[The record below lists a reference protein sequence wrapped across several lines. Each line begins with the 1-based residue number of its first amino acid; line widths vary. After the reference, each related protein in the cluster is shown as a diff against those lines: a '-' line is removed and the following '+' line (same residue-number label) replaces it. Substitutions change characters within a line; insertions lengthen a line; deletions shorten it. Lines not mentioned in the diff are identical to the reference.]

1 MRVYGWMDLSQL
13 QVHLLVVGVEVSL
26 WVAEQFAAD
35 VTEFLPGASATAV
48 SANQLV
54 GGEKVYFS
62 ARDSKGSLSL
72 SALSEAHTVV
82 LVLSQSGQTFPA
94 LKATARLCA
103 RLGDRV
109 FIMVCERN
117 FLLPDFVSSC
127 YSLILNV
134 SKQFLFVLLIMLS
147 PLRSSFALLSP
158 PSQPL
163 KSLKC
168 ASSFPFFSPP
178 RWVATKKPRLFR
190 RWGAWSWTTT
200 ALY

>member
-1 MRVYGWMDLSQL
+1 
-13 QVHLLVVGVEVSL
+13 VHLLVVGVEVSL

-109 FIMVCERN
+109 FIIVRDSMHFIFKR
-117 FLLPDFVSSC
+117 FV
-127 YSLILNV
+127 
-134 SKQFLFVLLIMLS
+134 Q
-147 PLRSSFALLSP
+147 R
-158 PSQPL
+158 
-163 KSLKC
+163 
-168 ASSFPFFSPP
+168 
-178 RWVATKKPRLFR
+178 
-190 RWGAWSWTTT
+190 
-200 ALY
+200 